1 MQHILITGANRGI
14 GLQLTKHYLQ
24 ADCQVIATY
33 RNAHDCKQLED
44 LQCPQLALIQA
55 DVGNDQ
61 DLNNLAQFLH
71 GRGLDLIINNAGV
84 FGPRNQELGTID
96 RETWRQVLEIN
107 TISPLMLAQVLA
119 DNLAQNKGTLAIISS
134 KVGSIDDNSGGAG
147 YMYRSSKTAVNQV
160 VKSLS
165 IDLAPYKIP
174 VVALHPG
181 WVRTDMGGPNGLI
194 DVQESVSGLSQ
205 VIDRINM
212 KQTGQFFNY
221 DGSHI
226 PW

>member
-24 ADCQVIATY
+24 AGCQVIATY

-107 TISPLMLAQVLA
+107 TISPLMLAQALA

-221 DGSHI
+221 DGSRI